1 MRPIRTLVVAFVVC
15 MCAAHASAEELDA
28 PAVRDPLASPPA
40 PAPLPVIDAEA
51 DAAAR
56 AYAAADGAQPIRR
69 ARTPVRDI
77 YHPSMPMGET
87 RSAWTAPAVSPTPF
101 SLTAGEAMTPLRG
114 RVALNITRIS
124 DERFMVDNQSRRWD
138 SDGEVR
144 SIQLEVVSPRRVLSL
159 GGLRIPVH
167 VSASLHAYTLNHA
180 LFEGL
185 RNWVEENLLGASDD
199 VLDNHDTGGKDL
211 IIDGQDLLGSTP
223 MWKLRF
229 GVKVPLPRQRIGCY
243 SLFSSVSVGLTL
255 PAFGSSTDAGNE
267 DLQPDVTLAWAL
279 PFSRKV
285 WLTGAATVS
294 APGSSERFDE
304 LGIETEDVLANA
316 NLNLEYWISPCFGA
330 GIGLQYQTS
339 YLAGTGLSLDE
350 NSVYFNIGLFWR
362 PHPRHTIHLVW
373 SENPEG
379 EIVFGSANDFDDAQ
393 KDADFTFLLGWRY
406 SL

>member
-1 MRPIRTLVVAFVVC
+1 MRTLRALVVAFVVC
-15 MCAAHASAEELDA
+15 SWLPYAAAEELDA
-28 PAVRDPLASPPA
+28 PTVRNPLAVPA
-40 PAPLPVIDAEA
+40 A
-51 DAAAR
+51 DALPTPIDEEANTAAR
-56 AYAAADGAQPIRR
+56 AYAAANGNQPIRR
-69 ARTPVRDI
+69 ARSAARDI

-114 RVALNITRIS
+114 RLALNITRVS
-124 DERFMVDNQSRRWD
+124 DERFMIDNQGRRWD

-144 SIQLEVVSPRRVLSL
+144 SIQLEIVSPRRVLSL
-159 GGLRIPVH
+159 GCLRIPVH
-167 VSASLHAYTLNHA
+167 VSASLHAYTLEHA

-185 RNWVEENLLGASDD
+185 RNWVEEELLGAGSDI
-199 VLDNHDTGGKDL
+199 LDNHDTGGKDL

-229 GVKVPLPRQRIGCY
+229 GVKVPLPRARIGCY

-255 PAFGSSTDAGNE
+255 PAFGSSTEAGNE
-267 DLQPDVTLAWAL
+267 DVQPDLTLAWAL
-279 PFSRKV
+279 PMSRKV

-294 APGSSERFDE
+294 APGSTERFDE
-304 LGIETEDVLANA
+304 LGIETEDVLAGA
-316 NLNLEYWISPCFGA
+316 NLNLEYWFSPCFGA
-330 GIGLQYQTS
+330 GVGLQYQTS

-350 NSVYFNIGLFWR
+350 NTVYFNLGLFWR
-362 PHPRHTIHLVW
+362 PHPRHTIHLIW